1 MIAPEE
7 LVWLNVNR
15 LRITKY
21 FLCERGN
28 PQGFRK
34 FIVKTIP
41 NKYCA
46 YFVFINYYIW
56 EDTKGV
62 FYILNYATE
71 KQLWLEAE
79 K

>member
-15 LRITKY
+15 FRIYK
-21 FLCERGN
+21 FFSLERGN
-28 PQGFRK
+28 PQGLRK
-34 FIVKTIP
+34 FILKISP
-41 NKYCA
+41 GEYCA

-62 FYILNYATE
+62 FYISNCATE
-71 KQLWLEAE
+71 EQS
-79 K
+79 